1 MHLPRTRRRLGVALA
16 LGGALL
22 VGTLGSPLGA
32 GAVVATPYA
41 TTTPMI
47 IQEVPVW
54 DLEKD
59 TNKIC
64 SSGATHVIKN
74 AAGTFNAV
82 NYLNKAQACGLKV
95 IFAFPETV
103 NYATGTIYPSR
114 VAHWVNKV
122 KNHPA
127 TFGYLSVKEPSWSR
141 VTATEIR
148 SMYRAFHAADP
159 TKPVVALFGDMP
171 GFGTRRNPYTTGM
184 ANIVMFDWYPVETTN
199 GTNSIYLAGATKWFP
214 RARSIV
220 NHVTPGRP
228 IWLMVQ
234 THKYL
239 RPASH
244 KKQRPT
250 QAQLW
255 RQVND
260 GFRLLGASGIAFH
273 TWRNTNYTRDQ
284 LRDPQMVAWI
294 SALAWQVKSGTFT
307 PTSY

>member
-1 MHLPRTRRRLGVALA
+1 MRIPRPGPRRGVALA
-16 LGGALL
+16 VLGALL
-22 VGTLGSPLGA
+22 VGTLGSPIGA
-32 GAVVATPYA
+32 GAVVATPD
-41 TTTPMI
+41 TTKAPLI

-54 DLEKD
+54 DLEKN
-59 TNKIC
+59 THGIC
-64 SSGATHVIKN
+64 TAGATHVIKN
-74 AAGTFNAV
+74 AAGTFNAI

-103 NYATGTIYPSR
+103 SYATGTVYPSR
-114 VAHWVNKV
+114 VARWVNKV
-122 KNHPA
+122 KRHPA

-148 SMYRAFHAADP
+148 SMYRAFRAADP

-199 GTNSIYLAGATKWFP
+199 GTNSKYLTGATRWFP
-214 RARSIV
+214 RAKSIV
-220 NHVTPGRP
+220 NRVTPGKTV
-228 IWLMVQ
+228 WLMVQ

-239 RPASH
+239 KPATH

-255 RQVND
+255 RQVRD
-260 GFRLLGASGIAFH
+260 GFALLGAKGIAFH

-294 SALAWQVKSGTFT
+294 SALSWQVKSGTFT
-307 PTSY
+307 GTLK